1 MATIKSEDF
10 LFITGRTRSL
20 ERGLLGRERLE
31 RMAARQG
38 YPQLALNQL
47 LPDGQLAPLFPVEV
61 VHKLAEAIGPVE
73 DAAIKAAEQEAEHGQ
88 S

>member
-1 MATIKSEDF
+1 MDKLAPRYYTAGVASRIS
-10 LFITGRTRSL
+10 GCS
-20 ERGLLGRERLE
+20 RERLE
-31 RMAARQG
+31 RMAERQG

-61 VHKLAEAIGPVE
+61 IHKLAEAVGPAA
-73 DAAIKAAEQEAEHGQ
+73 DAAIKAAEEAEHGQ